1 MGHAWQNIVEPKS
14 IASNG
19 LGNPLQMGELSIAL
33 IDYRRVNPSAPR
45 GEVIPDMASMSDLW
59 VHGENQRTEV
69 PTKAATGSQIKVGSK
84 RNVCVYMRRGIV
96 QCEFVYRLCLSGPYF
111 KNWLCQLAFCEIQV
125 LQLSSNNSPN
135 LTCKTN
141 QSSPGNPTTSHSFHR
156 ACTFI
161 YLLKDSCLI

>member
-1 MGHAWQNIVEPKS
+1 
-14 IASNG
+14 
-19 LGNPLQMGELSIAL
+19 
-33 IDYRRVNPSAPR
+33 
-45 GEVIPDMASMSDLW
+45 
-59 VHGENQRTEV
+59 
-69 PTKAATGSQIKVGSK
+69 
-84 RNVCVYMRRGIV
+84 MRRGIV

-161 YLLKDSCLI
+161 YLLKDSCLIWTHLKPKQLWGIQPKCRPNFQRPRSTVAKRWRSTAPQQLLASRATMISDRLRIKTSQRSALLQCTSSSHVHSMRYLTEHESHM